1 MLALLF
7 VYFSP
12 IRIFVYM
19 RSGIHHGL
27 VQTYLG
33 SPVNRNKK
41 LCVDPNKSEGN
52 MLTRYH
58 SQRVI
63 PKINAF
69 LCTRFFELPRKE
81 ICCASGPVNNFF
93 GFHLCSYLQ

>member
-1 MLALLF
+1 MLALLL

-19 RSGIHHGL
+19 RSGVHHGL
-27 VQTYLG
+27 AQTYLG

-41 LCVDPNKSEGN
+41 LCVGPNKSEGN

-81 ICCASGPVNNFF
+81 ICCASGPVTNFS